1 MLNRKLSQITE
12 EDFKFLIKNGKRSSK
27 LLNFDFESLIF
38 LRWGILKEK
47 LPELFERNDFEKL
60 FLLMLKDRGN
70 NFFLIDIQKISVR
83 EAMSF
88 ILWIIDEMKSIQDLE
103 IKYLKSDP
111 NPKMLQAGINN
122 LDQFGILNTLDN
134 LSGGD
139 ILKYDL
145 IRNIPYNIV
154 FDKQYMEVVKSGI
167 ENKLAK
173 IK

>member
-1 MLNRKLSQITE
+1 
-12 EDFKFLIKNGKRSSK
+12 
-27 LLNFDFESLIF
+27 
-38 LRWGILKEK
+38 
-47 LPELFERNDFEKL
+47 
-60 FLLMLKDRGN
+60 
-70 NFFLIDIQKISVR
+70 
-83 EAMSF
+83 MSF